1 MKIMERIYKS
11 VNGVIEKTRYYV
23 GDRAK
28 ARGKRKKGNTNFR
41 KQEQNF
47 NSAVRR
53 LARILNCNY
62 SHDGGL
68 LIGLDFDEKGLR
80 KLMDKV
86 VSQMVR
92 PAAAHGQTGSSAPTG
107 AGEVGVPL
115 AGSTGASKES
125 VQGAME
131 QAASRVPT
139 RGEILRC
146 AQNDMVSG
154 ADVSDEMDLLR
165 EAAEK
170 EGKLYWRRL
179 KRKLGKDI
187 KVVLVTSDMDGDT
200 GEIARVHCHI
210 VLQAEKDVSWDMLRE
225 LWPNGTVDIKQL
237 KQQADYSKLAAYL
250 MRQVRHQPDKKKY
263 AASRGMVMP
272 QTEEREIAFMSE
284 IKTPP
289 GAQVFERRY
298 ADDESSQYV
307 RYLPKKKGKKI
318 GGHKLTAGGGD
329 DGAV

>member
-1 MKIMERIYKS
+1 MTNIENQQEAGMKIMEKTYKS
-11 VNGVIEKTRYYV
+11 ANGVIEKTRYYV

-28 ARGKRKKGNTNFR
+28 ARGKRKKGNTNHR

-47 NSAVRR
+47 NSAIKR
-53 LARILNCNY
+53 LARILNCNFN
-62 SHDGGL
+62 HDGGML
-68 LIGLDFDEKGLR
+68 LGLDFDDAAIERLQDR
-80 KLMDKV
+80 
-86 VSQMVR
+86 
-92 PAAAHGQTGSSAPTG
+92 AAARATG
-107 AGEVGVPL
+107 ADMGASGKPR
-115 AGSTGASKES
+115 ATGADM
-125 VQGAME
+125 GASGKPR
-131 QAASRVPT
+131 AT
-139 RGEILRC
+139 
-146 AQNDMVSG
+146 G
-154 ADVSDEMDLLR
+154 ADMGDEMDR
-165 EAAEK
+165 IRDAAEK

-250 MRQVRHQPDKKKY
+250 MRQVRRQPDKKKY
-263 AASRGMVMP
+263 SASRGMVMP
-272 QTEEREIAFMSE
+272 QTKEREIAFMSE

-307 RYLPKKKGKKI
+307 RYLPKKKEKKI

-329 DGAV
+329 DGTV